1 MSDLDV
7 LLAALPRVHDALR
20 TRTYRD
26 VASGVR
32 LSEHQ
37 LRILGILDDRDP
49 SMVGELAEHMG
60 VTPST
65 MSLNLKRLEKGGF
78 VTRDRDPA
86 DRRVMNVRLT
96 DAGRRARD
104 AVTLVDPDRADA
116 LLRLMRPGERR
127 RALDGVAALADA
139 ADRLLSRGAEH
150 VAALTETAH
159 DDEESG

>member
-7 LLAALPRVHDALR
+7 LLAALPRVYDALR

-37 LRILGILDDRDP
+37 LRILGNLDDRDP

-65 MSLNLKRLEKGGF
+65 MSLNLKRLETAGF
-78 VTRDRDPA
+78 LRRDRDPA

-96 DAGRRARD
+96 EAGRRVRD
-104 AVTLVDPDRADA
+104 AISLVDPDRADA
-116 LLRLMRPGERR
+116 LLRLMRPEERR

-139 ADRLLSRGAEH
+139 ADRLESRGAEH
-150 VAALTETAH
+150 VTALTEATH
-159 DDEESG
+159 HHEESG